1 VDKQKTQLIVIG
13 VGIVVFIIVMAG
25 NLKKKPAKTPESAIS
40 SVSLVQGPE
49 TKTQGPTTPLLPADA
64 KRIKEQSERAGLT
77 WGRDPFNA
85 YLDKEYQRTDLK
97 LQGISFGKDKTGF
110 AFINDEIVKK
120 GDKVGDYEVAEIQKD
135 KVLLKKGSQSFYL
148 AFPYE

>member
-1 VDKQKTQLIVIG
+1 MEKQKIEFIVIG

-25 NLKKKPAKTPESAIS
+25 NLKKKPVKTSASATPSIS
-40 SVSLVQGPE
+40 LPQITE
-49 TKTQGPTTPLLPADA
+49 TKTQSPAVPLLPADA
-64 KRIKEQSERAGLT
+64 RRIKEQSERSGLT

-85 YLDKEYQRTDLK
+85 YFDREYQRTDLK
-97 LQGISFGKDKTGF
+97 LQGISFGKDRTGF
-110 AFINDEIVKK
+110 AFINEEIVKK

-135 KVLLKKGSQSFYL
+135 KVLLKKGNQSFYL